1 MDCNNLI
8 DIFLETILD
17 NIPYSDALEIHGVV
31 EKDGIC
37 EQTQNGEP
45 FDFFSLYLHL
55 KEGSV
60 ICIGDF
66 GINCLDKLHVTAN
79 TLSSVYELPVLCSN
93 DKAALIDK
101 A

>member
-1 MDCNNLI
+1 MNGNNLI
-8 DIFLETILD
+8 NICLETILD

-31 EKDGIC
+31 ENDGLC
-37 EQTQNGEP
+37 EQTQNGES

-55 KEGSV
+55 KEGGV

-66 GINCLDKLHVTAN
+66 GIDCLDKLHITAN
-79 TLSSVYELPVLCSN
+79 TLASVYELPVLCSN
-93 DKAALIDK
+93 DKAALNN

>member
-1 MDCNNLI
+1 MDCEHVINI
-8 DIFLETILD
+8 CYKAILD
-17 NIPYSDALEIHGVV
+17 NISYSDALEIHGVV

-79 TLSSVYELPVLCSN
+79 TLSSLYELPVLYSN
-93 DKAALIDK
+93 DKAALR
-101 A
+101 